1 MSAMDRLNNFLEKNF
16 LPIAM
21 KISSQ
26 THIQSVRDGLTL
38 SMPLLIVG
46 SVFLIFGFLPIP
58 GYPEFMTSIFGPL
71 WKARILYPVQVT
83 FDIMALFIAIGV
95 AYRLAERKKVDP
107 LSCAAI
113 SLTAFLL
120 LTPFNIAY
128 SHNDILLN
136 VKGID
141 LGLIGSRGIF
151 VAIITGLSTTEIV
164 KFAVDKNLVIKM
176 PDSVPPA
183 VSKSFSALIP
193 AMLVVLLALTVR
205 IIFEITSFEHIH
217 NFILTVIGKPL
228 TLLGGS
234 FIGTLLAVLA
244 AQLLWSM
251 GLHGP
256 NIVGSVMTPIWLGMM
271 DQNRIAFQAGEVI
284 PNISGSSFV
293 FLASKLGG
301 SGLTLGLTFF
311 MAFFAKSKQL
321 KEIGKMSLGPG
332 IFNINEPI
340 IFGTP
345 IVMNPILI
353 IPFIVAPL
361 VTTTITYFGMKFG
374 IIALTNGI
382 NVPWTLPA
390 PIYGFLVTGGHVS
403 GAIIGTLVVVISC
416 FIYYPFFK
424 IYDAQKVK
432 EEWAIEEESKQNNS
446 SDETSGDFEII

>member
-1 MSAMDRLNNFLEKNF
+1 MSAMDRLNNVLEKYF
-16 LPIAM
+16 LPIAI

-46 SVFLIFGFLPIP
+46 SIFLIFGFLPIP
-58 GYPEFMTSIFGPL
+58 GYPEFMSSVFGPL

-83 FDIMALFIAIGV
+83 FDIMAIFIAIGV
-95 AYRLAERKKVDP
+95 SYRLAERRKVDP

-113 SLTAFLL
+113 SLAAFLL
-120 LTPFNIAY
+120 LTPFNIGHKY
-128 SHNDILLN
+128 NELILN

-141 LGLIGSRGIF
+141 LNLIGSKGIF
-151 VAIITGLSTTEIV
+151 VAILTGLFTTEVV
-164 KFAVDKNLVIKM
+164 KFAVEKNLVIKM

-183 VSKSFSALIP
+183 VSKSFSAIIP
-193 AMLVVLLALTVR
+193 AMLVILSGLTLR
-205 IIFEITSFEHIH
+205 ILFEITPFTHIH
-217 NFILTVIGKPL
+217 NFIITIIGKPL
-228 TLLGGS
+228 TILGGS

-271 DQNRIAFQAGEVI
+271 DQNRIAFQAGEAL

-374 IIALTNGI
+374 LIALTNGI

-390 PIYGFLVTGGHVS
+390 PIYGFLVTGGHIS
-403 GAIIGTLVVVISC
+403 GAVIGTLVVLISC
-416 FIYYPFFK
+416 VIYYPFFK

-432 EEWAIEEESKQNNS
+432 EEWSFEQETKKDEEEIGEF
-446 SDETSGDFEII
+446 ETI

>member
-1 MSAMDRLNNFLEKNF
+1 MSTMVRLNNFLEKYF
-16 LPIAM
+16 LPVAV

-26 THIQSVRDGLTL
+26 THIQSIRDGLML

-46 SVFLIFGFLPIP
+46 SIFLIFGFLPIP
-58 GYPEFMTSIFGPL
+58 GYPEFMTNIFGPL

-83 FDIMALFIAIGV
+83 YDIMALFIAIGV
-95 AYRLAERKKVDP
+95 AYRLAEKRKVDP

-141 LGLIGSRGIF
+141 LGLIGSKGIF
-151 VAIITGLSTTEIV
+151 VAILTGLSTTEIV
-164 KFAVDKNLVIKM
+164 KFTVDKNLVIKM

-183 VSKSFSALIP
+183 VSRSFSALIP
-193 AMLVVLLALTVR
+193 AMIVVLLALTVR
-205 IIFEITSFEHIH
+205 IIFEITPFEHIN
-217 NFILTVIGKPL
+217 NFITIIIGKPL
-228 TLLGGS
+228 TFLGGS
-234 FIGTLLAVLA
+234 FIGTLLSVLT

-251 GLHGP
+251 GLHGAS
-256 NIVGSVMTPIWLGMM
+256 IVGSVMTPIWLGMM
-271 DQNRIAFQAGEVI
+271 DQNRIAFQAGEAI
-284 PNISGSSFV
+284 PNISGSSFI
-293 FLASKLGG
+293 FLVSKIGG
-301 SGLTLGLTFF
+301 SGLTLSLAFF

-345 IVMNPILI
+345 IVMNPLLM
-353 IPFIVAPL
+353 IPFIIAPL
-361 VTTTITYFGMKFG
+361 VSTTIIYFGMKFG
-374 IIALTNGI
+374 IFSMTNGV

-390 PIYGFLVTGGHVS
+390 PIYGYLITGGHAS
-403 GAIIGTLVVVISC
+403 GAIAACLTLVISGII
-416 FIYYPFFK
+416 FYPFFK
-424 IYDAQKVK
+424 IYDAQKVR
-432 EEWAIEEESKQNNS
+432 EEWAIEEKTKQNNS
-446 SDETSGDFEII
+446 SDEISGDFESI

>member
-1 MSAMDRLNNFLEKNF
+1 MAFMDSLNNLLEKRF
-16 LPIAM
+16 LPVAT

-26 THIQSVRDGLTL
+26 IHIQAVRDGLTL

-46 SVFLIFGFLPIP
+46 SMFLIFGFLPIP
-58 GYPEFMTSIFGPL
+58 GYPEFMAKIFGPL
-71 WKARILYPVQVT
+71 WKTRLLYPVQVT
-83 FDIMALFIAIGV
+83 FDVMALFIAIGV

-107 LSCAAI
+107 LSCAVI

-128 SHNDILLN
+128 THNDILLN
-136 VKGID
+136 ITGID
-141 LGLIGSRGIF
+141 IGLIGSKGMF
-151 VAIITGLSTTEIV
+151 VAILTGLSTTEIV
-164 KFAVDKNLVIKM
+164 KFAVDKNWVIKM

-193 AMLVVLLALTVR
+193 AMLIVLIALGVR

-217 NFILTVIGKPL
+217 NFIIAVIGKPL

-234 FIGTLLAVLA
+234 FVGTLLAVLA

-271 DQNRIAFQAGEVI
+271 DQNRMAFQAGEPI
-284 PNISGSSFV
+284 PHIAGMTFI
-293 FLASKLGG
+293 FLASKIGG
-301 SGLTLGLTFF
+301 SGLTLGLTFL

-345 IVMNPILI
+345 IVMNPVLI
-353 IPFIVAPL
+353 IPFMVAPL
-361 VTTTITYFGMKFG
+361 VTTTLMYFGMKFG
-374 IIALTNGI
+374 VIAMTNGI

-390 PIYGFLVTGGHVS
+390 PIYGFLVTGGHMS
-403 GAIIGTLVVVISC
+403 GVVVGILVIVIST

-432 EEWAIEEESKQNNS
+432 EENSYIEE
-446 SDETSGDFEII
+446 TSEDISRDFEII

>member
-1 MSAMDRLNNFLEKNF
+1 MSLMNRLNNFLEKYF
-16 LPIAM
+16 LPVAI

-26 THIQSVRDGLTL
+26 IHIQSVRDGLTL

-46 SVFLIFGFLPIP
+46 SIFLIFGFLPIP
-58 GYPEFMTSIFGPL
+58 GYPEFMSNTFGPL

-95 AYRLAERKKVDP
+95 AYRLAERRKVDP

-113 SLTAFLL
+113 SLTVFLL
-120 LTPFNIAY
+120 VTPFNIAHKY
-128 SHNDILLN
+128 NDILLS

-141 LGLIGSRGIF
+141 LNLIGSKGIF
-151 VAIITGLSTTEIV
+151 VAILTGLLTTEVV
-164 KFAVDKNLVIKM
+164 KFATEKNLVIKM

-183 VSKSFSALIP
+183 VSKSFSAIIP
-193 AMLVVLLALTVR
+193 AILVILIGLFIR
-205 IIFEITSFEHIH
+205 IIFEITPFENIH
-217 NFILTVIGKPL
+217 NFILNIIGKPL
-228 TLLGGS
+228 TALGGS
-234 FIGTLLAVLA
+234 FIGTFLAVLA

-271 DQNRIAFQAGEVI
+271 DQNRMAFQAGEVL

-321 KEIGKMSLGPG
+321 KEIGKMSFGPG
-332 IFNINEPI
+332 LFNINEPI

-353 IPFIVAPL
+353 IPFIIAPL

-374 IIALTNGI
+374 LIALTNGI

-390 PIYGFLVTGGHVS
+390 PIYGFLVTGGHTS
-403 GAIIGTLVVVISC
+403 GAVIGTLVVLISC
-416 FIYYPFFK
+416 VIYYPFFK

-432 EEWAIEEESKQNNS
+432 EEWSAEQEQKILKQENIEL
-446 SDETSGDFEII
+446 ETI